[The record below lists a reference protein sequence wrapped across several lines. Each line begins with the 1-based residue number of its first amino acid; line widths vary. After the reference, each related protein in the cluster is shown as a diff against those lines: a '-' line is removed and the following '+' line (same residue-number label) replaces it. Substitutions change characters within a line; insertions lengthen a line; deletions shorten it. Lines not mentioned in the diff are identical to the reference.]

1 MAQNVKING
10 VSYSSVP
17 HVEIPLQTG
26 SGTAKFYDN
35 SSVTATEADVIS
47 GKTFGTASGI
57 KTGTASVPTVSQDG
71 STKVLSIS

>member
-17 HVEIPLQTG
+17 YVEIPLSSG
-26 SGTAKFYDN
+26 SGSAKFYDN
-35 SSVTATEADVIS
+35 SGADATETDVIA
-47 GKTFGTASGI
+47 GKKFGTASGV
-57 KTGTASVPTVSQDG
+57 KTGTATVPTVSQDG